1 MSRKSRI
8 LVIDDNRSHAEGVA
22 EGLEREGYE
31 VSLAATGQGG
41 IDRLRAEGADV
52 VVTDLVMHGVD
63 GMKVLE
69 EAHRI
74 DPAIQVILV
83 TGHGT
88 VESAVDAMQKGAFNY
103 LLKPINLNEV
113 RAVVANALEKR
124 GLIRRTRE
132 LEERLDERFGFEG
145 IIGNSPQMREVYSVM
160 RRVAP
165 TNATILILGETGTG
179 KELVAKAVHQ
189 NSPRKA
195 RPFVGLN
202 CAALSKDIL
211 ESELFGHEKGAFTG
225 AVSTREGLFQYA
237 DGGTLLLDEV
247 ADMPPETQVKL
258 LRVLEDGEIRRVG
271 SNTSIQVDVR
281 VIAATN
287 RDLGPAVDDGKFRL
301 DLYYRL
307 KVVTVKLPALRD
319 RPEDIPLLMDHFL
332 KEMAELYKRPN
343 LTLSPDTRRM
353 LLRYPWP
360 GNVRELRNC
369 IENMAV
375 MATSDMLEMS
385 DIPEQ
390 IHALPPEKLR
400 PTGLMAPMSLSAAEE
415 HLIRETL
422 EITQGNRE
430 ETARILGIGE
440 RTLYRKL
447 KLYGI
452 S

>member
-1 MSRKSRI
+1 MSRKHRI
-8 LVIDDNRSHAEGVA
+8 LVIDDNRAHAEGVA
-22 EGLEREGYE
+22 EGLEREGYD
-31 VSLAATGQGG
+31 VSLAATGEAG
-41 IDRLRAEGADV
+41 LEEFRARGADV
-52 VVTDLVMHGVD
+52 IVTDLVMHGID

-69 EAHRI
+69 EAHKI
-74 DPAIQVILV
+74 DPAVQVLVV

-103 LLKPINLNEV
+103 LLKPINLNEL
-113 RAVVANALEKR
+113 RAVVASALEKR
-124 GLIRRTRE
+124 GLVRRARE

-145 IIGNSPQMREVYSVM
+145 LVGNSPQMREVYSVM

-165 TNATILILGETGTG
+165 TNATLLILGETGTG
-179 KELVAKAVHQ
+179 KELVAKAIHQ
-189 NSPRKA
+189 NSSRKA
-195 RPFVGLN
+195 KPFVALN
-202 CAALSKDIL
+202 CAALSRDIL

-225 AVSTREGLFQYA
+225 AVSTREGLLEYA

-247 ADMPPETQVKL
+247 ADMPLETQVKL

-271 SNTSIQVDVR
+271 SNVSIRVDVR
-281 VIAATN
+281 VLAATH
-287 RDLGPAVDDGKFRL
+287 RDLGPAVDEGRFRQ
-301 DLYYRL
+301 DLFYRL
-307 KVVTVKLPALRD
+307 KVVTIKLPPLRD
-319 RPEDIPLLMDHFL
+319 RQEDIPLLLDHFL
-332 KEMAELYKRPN
+332 KEFKEQYQKPALRF
-343 LTLSPDTRRM
+343 SVDIRRI

-369 IENMAV
+369 VENMVV
-375 MATSDMLEMS
+375 MATRDTLEVG

-390 IHALPPEKLR
+390 IHALPPEKAR
-400 PTGLMAPMSLSAAEE
+400 PAGLMAPMSLSAAEE
-415 HLIRETL
+415 QLIRQTL
-422 EITQGNRE
+422 ELTQGSRE